1 MTSSLSASYDR
12 VGKLGEGTYGIVYK
26 ARDKKNQELV
36 ALKRM
41 VPVSDAE
48 GIPGTTMR
56 EIAFL
61 RELKH
66 PNIVDLKDVVFDVP
80 KLTLVFECCEMDL
93 AKYLRS
99 KPNRQLPGHEI
110 RLFMRQFLQGLA
122 HMHSRSVLH
131 RDLKPH
137 NLLLAACTEDDGTIV
152 NRLKVADFGLARIHG
167 IPVKKYRHDAVTLWY
182 RPPDLLLGSIM
193 YGFSMDVWSAGC
205 IFAEMISGVVL
216 FQGKSE
222 VEQLGC
228 MFDMLGYPSKIQ
240 GPSSTSSLYT
250 VAQPGSPNIDTS
262 NADLNMPNMPPQPPS
277 YERSQ
282 SPRHTSPVQ
291 QQYFSTINSAMHS
304 LTSIEDCDAF
314 PSFFKLP
321 NVEQLMEKGLA
332 AKAKQTLSDPS
343 WRPTFDAW
351 VKKYNAID
359 KIGAD
364 GVDLLRQMLM
374 LEPNRRITAADALYH
389 PFLIGIAPQ
398 QPPPQQQQLAPEGST
413 NTSLHGSEEDHR
425 HVWFPQAP
433 LSAHQLLWA
442 WAPFSTVDDD
452 DFMGPDLAAVNAA
465 VDDATSFM
473 SNHRGLHR
481 ATSSHL
487 SGNKIPVPPRRG
499 GSLDGVPH
507 MVGSSIGMSTGSS
520 SAGTVIPPF
529 AAATFGTLMQQQQQ
543 DSPHRQQQ
551 GLGQSQAP
559 RLFNNSTSMPTRALS
574 GSWSTTQEA
583 TLNQSN
589 TKRPGTNSM
598 VHLEPLAS
606 DQDALSH
613 TSGGASTGFAISLT
627 RDAFLHSYGPN
638 SSTTTTGQ
646 TPLKSEDKVSLP
658 YRLAGD
664 DKLTAGQG
672 QPSALSSPAPPAST
686 TTTATPTDDE
696 PRRGVDRHNYNDI
709 VN

>member
-1 MTSSLSASYDR
+1 MASSLSASYDR

-137 NLLLAACTEDDGTIV
+137 NLLLAACTEEDGTVV

-205 IFAEMISGVVL
+205 IFAEMISGAVL
-216 FQGKSE
+216 FQGKTE
-222 VEQLGC
+222 IEQLGC
-228 MFDMLGYPSKIQ
+228 MFDMLGYPSKIH
-240 GPSSTSSLYT
+240 GSSTTPSLYSA
-250 VAQPGSPNIDTS
+250 VQPGSPNIDS
-262 NADLNMPNMPPQPPS
+262 NTTDLTVPQPPP

-291 QQYFSTINSAMHS
+291 HHYYSTINSAMQS
-304 LTSIEDCDAF
+304 LTSIEDCDVF
-314 PSFFKLP
+314 PSFSKLP
-321 NVEQLMEKGLA
+321 NVEQVMEKGLA
-332 AKAKQTLSDPS
+332 AKAKQAMSDPN
-343 WRPTFDAW
+343 WRPSFDEW
-351 VKKYNAID
+351 VKKHSAVE
-359 KIGAD
+359 KIGTD
-364 GVDLLRQMLM
+364 GVELLRHMLM
-374 LEPNRRITAADALYH
+374 LEPGRRITAADALYH
-389 PFLIGIAPQ
+389 PFLIGLAPE
-398 QPPPQQQQLAPEGST
+398 QPPPQQHQFAEASVS
-413 NTSLHGSEEDHR
+413 TSLHLSEEDPR

-452 DFMGPDLAAVNAA
+452 DFLSPDMAAVNAA

-473 SNHRGLHR
+473 SHHRGIQR

-499 GSLDGVPH
+499 GSLDGAPH
-507 MVGSSIGMSTGSS
+507 MVGGAPHS
-520 SAGTVIPPF
+520 GTVIPPF
-529 AAATFGTLMQQQQQ
+529 AAVGALLQ
-543 DSPHRQQQ
+543 DSPLRHQ
-551 GLGQSQAP
+551 GGQVS
-559 RLFNNSTSMPTRALS
+559 RLLQGSGSMPTRALS

-583 TLNQSN
+583 TMNQSN

-613 TSGGASTGFAISLT
+613 TSGGTSTGFAISLT
-627 RDAFLHSYGPN
+627 RDAFLQSYGPN
-638 SSTTTTGQ
+638 SSTATTGQ
-646 TPLKSEDKVSLP
+646 TPLKSDDKVSLP
-658 YRLAGD
+658 YRLTSD
-664 DKLTAGQG
+664 DRLTAGQ

-696 PRRGVDRHNYNDI
+696 PHRSADRHNYNDI
-709 VN
+709 MNQSS

>member
-110 RLFMRQFLQGLA
+110 RLYMRQFLQGLA

-137 NLLLAACTEDDGTIV
+137 NLLLAACTEEDGTTST
-152 NRLKVADFGLARIHG
+152 RLKVADFGLARIHG

-193 YGFSMDVWSAGC
+193 YGFGMDVWSAGC
-205 IFAEMISGVVL
+205 IFAEMISGSVL
-216 FQGKSE
+216 FQGKTE

-228 MFDMLGYPSKIQ
+228 MFDMLGYPSKIHV
-240 GPSSTSSLYT
+240 PSNTSSLYT
-250 VAQPGSPNIDTS
+250 AAQPGSPSIDGS
-262 NADLNMPNMPPQPPS
+262 DLAMPPQPPS

-291 QQYFSTINSAMHS
+291 HQYFSTINSAMQS
-304 LTSIEDCDAF
+304 LTSIEDCDVF

-321 NVEQLMEKGLA
+321 NVDQLMEKGLA
-332 AKAKQTLSDPS
+332 AKARQTLSDPN
-343 WRPTFDAW
+343 WRSGFDAW
-351 VKKYNAID
+351 VRKHGAME

-374 LEPNRRITAADALYH
+374 LEPSRRITAADALYH
-389 PFLIGIAPQ
+389 SYLVGIAPQ
-398 QPPPQQQQLAPEGST
+398 QPPPQSQLSVEASVS
-413 NTSLHGSEEDHR
+413 TSLHGSEEDQR

-442 WAPFSTVDDD
+442 WAPFSNVDDD
-452 DFMGPDLAAVNAA
+452 EFMGPDMAAVNAA

-473 SNHRGLHR
+473 SHHRTLHR
-481 ATSSHL
+481 ATSHVS
-487 SGNKIPVPPRRG
+487 SGSKIPVPPRRG
-499 GSLDGVPH
+499 GSLDVPPH
-507 MVGSSIGMSTGSS
+507 MSS
-520 SAGTVIPPF
+520 SSGTVIPPF
-529 AAATFGTLMQQQQQ
+529 AAAAYGMGLPQ
-543 DSPHRQQQ
+543 DSPLRAQ
-551 GLGQSQAP
+551 LGGRPTPAGSSAT
-559 RLFNNSTSMPTRALS
+559 NMPAGRALS
-574 GSWSTTQEA
+574 GSWSTTQDA
-583 TLNQSN
+583 SALNQSN

-606 DQDALSH
+606 DQD
-613 TSGGASTGFAISLT
+613 TSAGTSTAFAISLT
-627 RDAFLHSYGPN
+627 RDAFLQSYGPN

-646 TPLKSEDKVSLP
+646 TPHKNEDRGSLP
-658 YRLAGD
+658 YKLASD
-664 DKLTAGQG
+664 DRLTAQHEPGT
-672 QPSALSSPAPPAST
+672 ALSSPAPPAST

-696 PRRGVDRHNYNDI
+696 PARGSRHNYNDI
-709 VN
+709 VS